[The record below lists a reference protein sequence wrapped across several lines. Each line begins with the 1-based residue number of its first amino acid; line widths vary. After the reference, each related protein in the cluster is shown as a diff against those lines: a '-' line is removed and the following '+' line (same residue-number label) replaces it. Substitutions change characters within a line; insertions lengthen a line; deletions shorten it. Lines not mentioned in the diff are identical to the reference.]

1 MLANAKA
8 TALYAMHLS
17 PARTSFDYAAS
28 FSVTMPILS
37 LEAKGP
43 AAGEPQSESPIQVFT
58 VQTQAIQQYSLLAA
72 QCQPASSP
80 PDAVSRAPSQ
90 EPSAGLSALL
100 QAPPQAA
107 VVSESLHP
115 SSSLLGSSGN
125 GVSLPPASAP
135 LPPMPAQQPQLLLT
149 PSQLMQAARANLSR
163 STSGVR
169 QLLPLRTAR
178 LGGSTQSILSK
189 NRRPTARLCHGM
201 STCMCIL
208 AGSIRLLLQ
217 ASSMDTDGQHRPSP
231 GSASFP
237 QRHFGFQ
244 ATTPTSVGQTPPTTI
259 AEEPEKAPATFPPKI
274 LKRSNGGPASL

>member
-1 MLANAKA
+1 MLQTITLQASSGLQNHIALDATSGIVLLANAKA
-8 TALYAMHLS
+8 TALYALHLS

-43 AAGEPQSESPIQVFT
+43 AAGEAQSESPIQVFT

-90 EPSAGLSALL
+90 EPSAGLSAVL

-115 SSSLLGSSGN
+115 SSSLLGVSGN
-125 GVSLPPASAP
+125 GSSLPPVSAP
-135 LPPMPAQQPQLLLT
+135 LPPLPAQQPQLLT

-169 QLLPLRTAR
+169 QLYPSQLLVLVAEP
-178 LGGSTQSILSK
+178 QNIMSK
-189 NRRPTARLCHGM
+189 NRRPTACLCQGV
-201 STCMCIL
+201 STCMCRLVGWLNHVII
-208 AGSIRLLLQ
+208 AGFIY
-217 ASSMDTDGQHRPSP
+217 GH
-231 GSASFP
+231 
-237 QRHFGFQ
+237 
-244 ATTPTSVGQTPPTTI
+244 
-259 AEEPEKAPATFPPKI
+259 
-274 LKRSNGGPASL
+274 